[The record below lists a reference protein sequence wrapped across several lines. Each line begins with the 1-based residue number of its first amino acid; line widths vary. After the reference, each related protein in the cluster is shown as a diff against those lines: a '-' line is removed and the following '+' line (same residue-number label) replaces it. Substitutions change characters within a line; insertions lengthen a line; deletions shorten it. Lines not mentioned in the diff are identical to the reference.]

1 MIRKLLALSSVAAV
15 LVACGASINGPATSN
30 TGDPCKGHY
39 ACPRGCC
46 WGANLDGE
54 GWDCIGADEQRAG
67 VCVYVGLSPTG
78 DGEFAG
84 KHNAPA
90 TPLVPTTAPPSPE
103 PDEPPPVR
111 HDGPG

>member
-67 VCVYVGLSPTG
+67 VCVYVGIVPETGGAKPSDRPKPPDPT
-78 DGEFAG
+78 
-84 KHNAPA
+84 
-90 TPLVPTTAPPSPE
+90 PPGVA
-103 PDEPPPVR
+103 PDEPPPGR
-111 HDGPG
+111 HDGQG